1 MGWMRA
7 AARGGPCSD
16 QALGKKNFFILS
28 PSVLNSTLVPR
39 NWRICFLV
47 RLIMPWRL
55 RDCWYSTF
63 PPPVTLNRFLAPDL
77 VLSLGIWLSF
87 SAAATG
93 TGPAGRILLG
103 LSVLIEHFTAA
114 TAALSA
120 GRRKAGVMAEAA
132 A

>member
-1 MGWMRA
+1 MTCNVDADGRRPMG
-7 AARGGPCSD
+7 GQS
-16 QALGKKNFFILS
+16 LGKKYFLILS

-55 RDCWYSTF
+55 WDCWYSTF
-63 PPPVTLNRFLAPDL
+63 PLPVTLKRFLAPDL

-93 TGPAGRILLG
+93 TGPGSPAFSSCCACGR
-103 LSVLIEHFTAA
+103 
-114 TAALSA
+114 
-120 GRRKAGVMAEAA
+120 
-132 A
+132 

>member
-1 MGWMRA
+1 MADLLEGSLQRCGTDGRQRRPMEA
-7 AARGGPCSD
+7 QP
-16 QALGKKNFFILS
+16 LGRKYFLMLS

-63 PPPVTLNRFLAPDL
+63 PPPVTLKRFLAPDL

-87 SAAATG
+87 SATVTG
-93 TGPAGRILLG
+93 TGPADRILLG
-103 LSVLIEHFTAA
+103 LSVLIEHF
-114 TAALSA
+114 
-120 GRRKAGVMAEAA
+120 
-132 A
+132 